1 MNRNSL
7 DMDRPNNNYKLNM
20 IKIEPLLKI
29 CSLHVIRNNKIILDD
44 ICLSIEKLGKII
56 GIIGPNG
63 GGKTTLLKCLL
74 GLIPMTSGTI
84 SIFGLP
90 VNKARRYIGYIP
102 QYNYFD
108 YDFPISVFDVVLM
121 GRINKGLFHN
131 YSKEDRLAVL
141 KALQTVNM
149 IEYANDQIG
158 KLSGGQRQR
167 VFIAR
172 AIVKNPKLLLMDE
185 PTNGLDYLMQIEL
198 YNLLKV
204 LKKKMSI
211 IIVSHDF
218 DTLSSNVDEIAC
230 LNKKIH
236 FHDPLETTKEEIFSS
251 YSCPV
256 DLFTHKHLNHKE
268 KPNNHICDKK

>member
-1 MNRNSL
+1 MKDISL
-7 DMDRPNNNYKLNM
+7 NKSIKSYKLNM
-20 IKIEPLLKI
+20 IKIAPLLKI
-29 CSLHVIRNNKIILDD
+29 CSLHIIRNNKIILKD
-44 ICLSIEKLGKII
+44 ICLSIEKIGKII

-74 GLIPMTSGTI
+74 GLIPITSGTI

-90 VNKARRYIGYIP
+90 VSKARKYIGYIP
-102 QYNYFD
+102 QYNIFD

-131 YSKEDRLAVL
+131 YSKEDKIAVI
-141 KALQTVNM
+141 KALKTVNM
-149 IEYANDQIG
+149 LEYSNDQIG

-185 PTNGLDYLMQIEL
+185 PTNGLDYIMQVEL
-198 YNLLKV
+198 YNLLKK
-204 LKKKMSI
+204 LKKNMSI

-230 LNKKIH
+230 LNKNIH
-236 FHDPLETTKEEIFSS
+236 FHDPLETTKEEIFSN

-256 DLFTHKHLNHKE
+256 DLFTHKHLNHNN
-268 KPNNHICDKK
+268 KPKNHICEK